1 MSNFF
6 AKWLPTIILFLIPI
20 TWLVLHC
27 LGYEIFIY
35 DTREFPAIVNNVDK
49 IMADT
54 TNLKSVDLFINMRNQ
69 GLVLSPQEYT
79 NHVFNFFSWLL
90 TILVAIIGIVIIF
103 VGFNVDK
110 KIELTLDGHLK
121 KKWLELMKIDKE
133 VDSTIG
139 GIIDDKVEDAILSYS
154 QSIEKRLSSIEKT
167 AVTFEVKE

>member
-6 AKWLPTIILFLIPI
+6 TKWLPIIILLLIPI
-20 TWLVLHC
+20 SLLLLHC
-27 LGYEIFIY
+27 LGYELFIY
-35 DTREFPAIVNNVDK
+35 NTSELPAIVNTEIVT
-49 IMADT
+49 ADT
-54 TNLKSVDLFINMRNQ
+54 SDVACVHLLNDMRQQ
-69 GLVLSPQEYT
+69 GVILSPQEYT

-110 KIELTLDGHLK
+110 KIESTLDSHLK

-139 GIIDDKVEDAILSYS
+139 GIIDDKVEDAVLSYS
-154 QSIEKRLSSIEKT
+154 QSIEKRLSAIEKT
-167 AVTFEVKE
+167 AITFEVKE